1 MKFLLHTGSRPA
13 SKFLDLEQMVV
24 TYPQLCDSDYKVDME
39 KDWVGIDK
47 KFKPVALPWVRMLD
61 VSKKIVYS

>member
-1 MKFLLHTGSRPA
+1 MKLLFHAGSRPA

-24 TYPQLCDSDYKVDME
+24 SYPQLCDSDFKVDME

-47 KFKPVALPWVRMLD
+47 KFKPVALP
-61 VSKKIVYS
+61 